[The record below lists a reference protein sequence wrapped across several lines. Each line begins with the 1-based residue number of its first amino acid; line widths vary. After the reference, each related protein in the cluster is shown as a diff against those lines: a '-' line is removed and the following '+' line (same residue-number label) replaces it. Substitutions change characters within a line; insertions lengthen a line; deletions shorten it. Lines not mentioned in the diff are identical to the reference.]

1 MIKLDFSFKI
11 ETENIIFT
19 TKFELLH
26 RTSTIPTF
34 KNGPELHCEP
44 DLEVRI
50 EK

>member
-26 RTSTIPTF
+26 RTSTINHTNF
-34 KNGPELHCEP
+34 
-44 DLEVRI
+44 
-50 EK
+50 